1 MNKAQYSF
9 NLQTTNLP
17 METLHYRLSDGH
29 LQNVGG
35 SCSSPWSYPLEVIVI
50 VVCCLLGII
59 WAIYNIFQVEK
70 IKVRGSSL
78 RNSQS
83 GVKALSP
90 HQEGLLLELGDKIQ
104 EVCLNLSRAQKSS

>member
-1 MNKAQYSF
+1 M
-9 NLQTTNLP
+9 
-17 METLHYRLSDGH
+17 
-29 LQNVGG
+29 GG
-35 SCSSPWSYPLEVIVI
+35 SCSSPWSYPVEVIVI

-90 HQEGLLLELGDKIQ
+90 QQEGLLLELGDKIQ
-104 EVCLNLSRAQKSS
+104 EVCLNLSRAQKSF